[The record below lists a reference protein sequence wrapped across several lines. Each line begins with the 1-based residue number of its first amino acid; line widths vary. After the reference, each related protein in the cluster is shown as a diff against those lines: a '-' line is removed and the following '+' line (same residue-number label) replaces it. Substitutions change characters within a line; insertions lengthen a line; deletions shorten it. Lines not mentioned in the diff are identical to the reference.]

1 MIAFTLWRADASTHY
16 NLARVADVKVE
27 EGRVELV
34 DAPPD
39 LAALVAEVQA
49 LPGLILKS
57 ETVET
62 LPDGRKR
69 RSLYGRE
76 VTPADANWGFALAR
90 ELTAR
95 TGLEVTFHAQD

>member
-16 NLARVADVKVE
+16 DLARVADVRVT
-27 EGRVELV
+27 EGQVELI

-39 LAALVAEVQA
+39 LAGIVAEVQA
-49 LPGLILKS
+49 LPTLVLKT

-69 RSLYGRE
+69 RALHGRE
-76 VTPADANWGFALAR
+76 VTPEDAGWGFALAR

-95 TGLEVTFHAQD
+95 TGFEVTFDVP